1 MVKNHVVSNNS
12 KLLKVGDLVRFGLH
26 QNSWTLCG
34 KRDATANSLSEFPV
48 LELQVSRLEKVF
60 ESFEGK
66 LGLIVR
72 VEKNHLEQ
80 PTGYQ
85 VLTGNKI
92 WFCKSVA
99 ADKYFSLVE
108 REEDESRGSSSF

>member
-1 MVKNHVVSNNS
+1 VKIHPVIN
-12 KLLKVGDLVRFGLH
+12 KRPLKTGDLIRFELH

-34 KRDATANSLSEFPV
+34 KKDSSSNALSELPV
-48 LELQVSRLEKVF
+48 LELAVSRLQKVF
-60 ESFEGK
+60 DNFEGK
-66 LGLIVR
+66 LGLIVKI
-72 VEKNHLEQ
+72 EKNHLEQ

-92 WFCKSVA
+92 WFCRSVA

-108 REEDESRGSSSF
+108 REEDEIRRSSLF